1 LYLNVVLEV
10 LHQLFYD
17 AFKFIWVSFFY
28 FGETAGKL
36 LLAAKQHKVNR
47 ERIMKLADKFWI
59 DTRDI

>member
-1 LYLNVVLEV
+1 M
-10 LHQLFYD
+10 FYD